1 MKQLLVAFDFSKNAL
16 KTLEYALQ
24 VANKTGA
31 SLNLVWV
38 DSSSTPDNV
47 LNIDQELRIETRKLL
62 DEIIPSFE
70 ARLHNG
76 RINTM
81 LRKGKVYQEVANA
94 ARLVEA
100 DIVFAGTHGV
110 SGFEQFWIGSNAYR
124 IVTGS
129 PCPVVTLRGDYEIKP
144 DVIKRIVLPLDSTPE
159 TRQKLPYAAKIASL
173 FGAEVL
179 PLLIYNTPL
188 NVIRRRMRSYGD
200 EAVKCLSEKNIPHR
214 LTEIEADQLVS
225 TIIEFAKN
233 EDADLIT
240 IMTEQSSTS
249 GSMFL
254 GPYAQQIINYS
265 VIQVL
270 SIQSQTV

>member
-16 KTLEYALQ
+16 KTLDYALE

-31 SLNLVWV
+31 SMHLVWV

-47 LNIDQELRIETRKLL
+47 LNIDHELRIETRKLL
-62 DEIIPSFE
+62 EEIIPEYES
-70 ARLHNG
+70 RLHNG

-100 DIVFAGTHGV
+100 DVVFAGTHGV
-110 SGFEQFWIGSNAYR
+110 SGYEQFWIGSNAYR

-129 PCPVVTLRGDYEIKP
+129 PCPVITLRGDYIIKP
-144 DVIKRIVLPLDSTPE
+144 GVIRRIVLPLDSTPE
-159 TRQKLPYAAKIASL
+159 TRQKLPYAAKIAAL
-173 FGAEVL
+173 FGTEVL
-179 PLLIYNTPL
+179 PLLIYNSPL
-188 NVIRRRMRSYGD
+188 NVIRKRMRSYGD
-200 EAVKCLSEKNIPHR
+200 EAIKCLSEKNIPNR
-214 LTEIEADQLVS
+214 LTEMEADQIVS
-225 TIIEFAKN
+225 AIIEFAKS
-233 EDADLIT
+233 EDADLIS
-240 IMTEQSSTS
+240 IMTEQTSSS

-265 VIQVL
+265 VIPVL
-270 SIQSQTV
+270 SIQSQTI

>member
-233 EDADLIT
+233 EDADLIS

-265 VIQVL
+265 VIPVL

>member
-265 VIQVL
+265 VIPVL

>member
-1 MKQLLVAFDFSKNAL
+1 MKNLLIAFDFSKNAL
-16 KTLEYALQ
+16 KTLEYALR
-24 VANKTGA
+24 VANKTQA
-31 SLNLVWV
+31 NLHLVWV

-70 ARLHNG
+70 ARLHNKH
-76 RINTM
+76 INTL

-94 ARLVEA
+94 ARLIEA

-110 SGFEQFWIGSNAYR
+110 SGYEQFWIGSNAYR

-129 PCPVVTLRGDYEIKP
+129 PCPVLTVRGDYEIGP
-144 DVIKRIVLPLDSTPE
+144 EVISRIVLPLDSTPE
-159 TRQKLPYAAKIASL
+159 TRQKLPVAANIAAL

-179 PLLIYNTPL
+179 PLLIYNSPL
-188 NVIRRRMRSYGD
+188 NSIRKRMRSYGD
-200 EAVKCLSEKNIPHR
+200 EAVKCLNERNIPNR
-214 LTEIEADQLVS
+214 LTEVEADQMVS
-225 TIIEFAKN
+225 TILDFARS
-233 EDADLIT
+233 EQADLIT
-240 IMTEQSSTS
+240 IMTEQSGTS

-265 VIQVL
+265 VIPVL
-270 SIQSQTV
+270 SIQSKSV

>member
-173 FGAEVL
+173 FGAEAL

-200 EAVKCLSEKNIPHR
+200 EAVKCLSEKKIPHR

-233 EDADLIT
+233 EDADLIS

-265 VIQVL
+265 VIPVL